1 MNGSVYTK
9 KIDVKTDQQGE
20 YLVIPKKGNRGRTV
34 IRIGDDSCEHGFV
47 FVEMDNLASFMAE
60 QHLTFKDS
68 KMAKVILKD
77 SVTGNYYRIGT
88 GPFNSKA
95 KKEIFFNLIETEYKY
110 REKCNAKIQLI
121 TDDEIL
127 EIKKQWIKSSMD
139 VDYID
144 KVMDKFNR
152 DKVEIIQDSFEII
165 NQKYELKLK
174 GVLEKNNLDYEILNT
189 LIQQEKEL
197 SLKTDRK
204 EMLSFIDSTF
214 KSDKV
219 SF

>member
-9 KIDVKTDQQGE
+9 RIDVKTDQQGE
-20 YLVIPKKGNRGRTV
+20 YLVIPKKGNRGRSV
-34 IRIGDDSCEHGFV
+34 IRLDNNNGDHGFV
-47 FVEMDNLASFMAE
+47 FVEKDNLATFMSE

-88 GPFNSKA
+88 GPFNERA
-95 KKEIFFNLIETEYKY
+95 KKEIFFNLMETEYKY
-110 REKCNAKIQLI
+110 SEKRDTRTLLI
-121 TDDEIL
+121 TNDEIL
-127 EIKKQWIKSSMD
+127 EIKKQWLKSSMD
-139 VDYID
+139 VGYID
-144 KVMDKFNR
+144 EVMERFKR
-152 DKVEIIQDSFEII
+152 DKVEIVQDSFELI
-165 NQKYELKLK
+165 NQKYESKLK
-174 GVLEKNNLDYEILNT
+174 SILEKNDLDYEILNS